1 MEEKEKLLQ
10 QAEELRKGLYPLND
24 TVEYYEKAL
33 EIELKCLDIYS
44 QVYGKYHKKI
54 LDSHES
60 LWLFYHLL
68 NDINKGFMHKK
79 EAIDI
84 SEKVF
89 GKDHMHTANLYSSF
103 GQCSCCQGNQEEGIE
118 YLKKGFVITEKNLG
132 KDHKKTKK
140 RKSLIERMERGEDI
154 EWCKE

>member
-10 QAEELRKGLYPLND
+10 QAQELKVKSFRLKYIEEN
-24 TVEYYEKAL
+24 YEKAL
-33 EIELKCLDIYS
+33 EIELKCLEIYS
-44 QVYGKYHKKI
+44 QVYGKYHKLI
-54 LDSHES
+54 LETHDN
-60 LWLFYHLL
+60 LWMLYHLL
-68 NDINKGFMHKK
+68 NDLDKGFMHKK
-79 EAIDI
+79 EAIEI

-140 RKSLIERMERGEDI
+140 RKSLIERMERGEET